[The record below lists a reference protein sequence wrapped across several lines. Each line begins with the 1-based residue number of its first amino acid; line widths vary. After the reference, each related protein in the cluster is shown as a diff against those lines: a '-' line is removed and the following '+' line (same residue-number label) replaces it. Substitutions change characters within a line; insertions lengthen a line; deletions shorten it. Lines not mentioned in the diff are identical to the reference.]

1 MSSFF
6 LFPFPLSVGI
16 VLSFLYCNR
25 RRWRRCR
32 LFGRFEVKCKQA
44 GQPVSVMGIPTL
56 RDQDLKEIAGWFEI
70 ANFLVSTIAIDEI
83 RVESWHGEL
92 IKLSEELP

>member
-1 MSSFF
+1 
-6 LFPFPLSVGI
+6 
-16 VLSFLYCNR
+16 
-25 RRWRRCR
+25 
-32 LFGRFEVKCKQA
+32 
-44 GQPVSVMGIPTL
+44 MGIPTL

>member
-1 MSSFF
+1 
-6 LFPFPLSVGI
+6 
-16 VLSFLYCNR
+16 
-25 RRWRRCR
+25 
-32 LFGRFEVKCKQA
+32 
-44 GQPVSVMGIPTL
+44 MGIPTL

-92 IKLSEELP
+92 IKLSEELPRIGLNSLGDPMKSRVWSVILQCVVKYKIDVVLFVSHISMT